1 MTSRQSRTTWQKH
14 FDDWSNSGMTQPD
27 YCKQH
32 NISIASF
39 GFWRTKLKREANT
52 EIKQTKKL
60 VPVTINNNSN
70 IIQVALP
77 GGIQMSVP
85 IQLLAETLVII
96 SRNQRTLTQ

>member
-1 MTSRQSRTTWQKH
+1 MTSQQSRTSWQKH

-32 NISIASF
+32 KISITSF

-60 VPVTINNNSN
+60 VPVTITKPSN

-85 IQLLAETLVII
+85 IQLLAEALDILG
-96 SRNQRTLTQ
+96 RNQRILTR